1 MTIIYRARGQV
12 RYSELSCSDCHR
24 DNFVVSE
31 DALDFYYESAPAQP
45 YLCPTCR
52 RRHDP
57 NAVLYGD
64 VRLRQA
70 VPA

>member
-1 MTIIYRARGQV
+1 MSVIYRARGDV
-12 RYSELSCSDCHR
+12 RYSELSCAACHR

-31 DALDFYYESAPAQP
+31 NALDFYYELAPAQP

-52 RRHDP
+52 LRRDA
-57 NAVLYGD
+57 NAPLYGQ
-64 VRLRQA
+64 RHRPQA